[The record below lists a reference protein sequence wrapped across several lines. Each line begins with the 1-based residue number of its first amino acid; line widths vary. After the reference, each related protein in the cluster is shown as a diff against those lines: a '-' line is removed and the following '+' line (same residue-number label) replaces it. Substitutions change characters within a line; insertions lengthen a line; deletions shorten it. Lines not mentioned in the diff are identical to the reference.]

1 MNNKNENLQINF
13 EAVEDNQENLELIKS
28 FSFNFLPVV
37 REENSLRKA
46 STVSL
51 KAEKVPFL
59 SQCEPQQ
66 VDDVTE
72 EDQND

>member
-1 MNNKNENLQINF
+1 MNNKNENQQINF
-13 EAVEDNQENLELIKS
+13 EAVEDNQEDLELIKS
-28 FSFNFLPVV
+28 FSFNLLPVV
-37 REENSLRKA
+37 REENSLRTA

-66 VDDVTE
+66 VDDVAE